1 MAESKTAKADG
12 SADAA
17 KAEGA
22 GDEAAKAEGTLENL
36 TALVDRLES
45 RVRTLVDETGADA
58 LNDGRKRIQE
68 NPLTS
73 VLLAMGIG
81 LILGL
86 ILGGRRG

>member
-1 MAESKTAKADG
+1 MAESKTAKANG
-12 SADAA
+12 SAD
-17 KAEGA
+17 

-36 TALVDRLES
+36 SALVDRLES

>member
-1 MAESKTAKADG
+1 MAETATADANGSTATADAESTASKT
-12 SADAA
+12 
-17 KAEGA
+17 
-22 GDEAAKAEGTLENL
+22 EGTLKDL
-36 TALVDRLES
+36 SALVDRLES
-45 RVRTLVDETGADA
+45 RVKTLVEETGQDA
-58 LNDGRKRIQE
+58 LADGRRRIQE

>member
-1 MAESKTAKADG
+1 MAETETAQANG
-12 SADAA
+12 SAAGAAADAG
-17 KAEGA
+17 KKTES
-22 GDEAAKAEGTLENL
+22 TLENL
-36 TALVDRLES
+36 SAMVDRLES
-45 RVRTLVDETGADA
+45 RVRMLVEETGQDA
-58 LNDGRKRIQE
+58 LADGRKRIQE

>member
-1 MAESKTAKADG
+1 VRM
-12 SADAA
+12 
-17 KAEGA
+17 
-22 GDEAAKAEGTLENL
+22 
-36 TALVDRLES
+36 LVE
-45 RVRTLVDETGADA
+45 ETGQDA
-58 LNDGRKRIQE
+58 LADGRKRIQE

>member
-1 MAESKTAKADG
+1 MAETETAQQNG
-12 SADAA
+12 STTTSNP
-17 KAEGA
+17 A
-22 GDEAAKAEGTLENL
+22 GDAAKAEGTLENL
-36 TALVDRLES
+36 SALVDRLER
-45 RVRTLVDETGADA
+45 RVRTLVDETGQDA
-58 LNDGRKRIQE
+58 LADGRRRIQE